1 MSGILIRDLSA
12 DDRFIWERHWA
23 AYLDFYEQDLAPE
36 VTDGM
41 FKRLLAPGSHS
52 ALVAERDGAVVGFVH
67 FLFHDSTWSL
77 ETVCYLEDL
86 YVSPEARGTGA
97 GRKLIE
103 AVYAAADREPGAS
116 GKVYWHTDRDNKRA
130 QLLYDRIG
138 ELSDSIRYVRT

>member
-1 MSGILIRDLSA
+1 MSDIHIRDLSRG
-12 DDRFIWERHWA
+12 DRPVWEQLWV
-23 AYLDFYEQDLAPE
+23 AYLEFYEQDLAPE

-52 ALVAERDGAVVGFVH
+52 AFVAERDGEMVGFVH

-77 ETVCYLEDL
+77 EAVCYLEDL

-130 QLLYDRIG
+130 QQLYDRIG

>member
-1 MSGILIRDLSA
+1 MSDILIRDLSP
-12 DDRFIWERHWA
+12 DDRSVWEHLWA

-52 ALVAERDGAVVGFVH
+52 AFVAERDGEMVGFVH

-86 YVSPEARGTGA
+86 YVSPETRGTGA